1 MSQIIN
7 TNLVLNEI
15 VIKGNTK
22 SINSI
27 ISKLKINEL
36 ASSNIKSLFPIPKE
50 IQELETVSEI
60 DIATQIK
67 LYNKYKVYSYQEWIE
82 QYWGTDE
89 FNNIEKIEISE
100 NEIKFSFYSEYTDS
114 KLILINIQRRNPKIN
129 INSVFTF
136 LSNDSLEQFDT
147 LFNDEEVHY
156 SINNEE
162 WIKFKNHIEFIVR
175 KIEVDNNFNQLAIA
189 A

>member
-15 VIKGNTK
+15 VIKGNKK

-89 FNNIEKIEISE
+89 YNSIEKIEISE
-100 NEIKFSFYSEYTDS
+100 NEIKFSFYSEYSDS
-114 KLILINIQRRNPKIN
+114 KLILLNIQKDNPNLI
-129 INSVFTF
+129 IYSSFTF
-136 LSNDSLEQFDT
+136 YSTNIMEQFNT
-147 LFNDEEVHY
+147 FSINEEIYY
-156 SINNEE
+156 SINNGEK
-162 WIKFKNHIEFIVR
+162 IKFHNYIDLILKEIEDR
-175 KIEVDNNFNQLAIA
+175 NNFEPISMA